1 MNKLNRDHRGFSMAE
16 LIIVIA
22 IMSIMAGVV
31 GYSFTLTNGKP
42 AEECA
47 KKLTVAI
54 AHGRTTTM
62 GKYRNVITVRKESD
76 GRLTVT
82 EDTLVRVEDDGTE
95 VWLPSR
101 SSTVGAK
108 GVTVEYKIGTDEY
121 KPFDENVSAI
131 QLRYNSGSG
140 AMKQEVKKGKISEID
155 SDTKELDTPL
165 INQYCTGFRISRAG
179 KVWYVKLETST
190 GRVTS
195 SRTET

>member
-1 MNKLNRDHRGFSMAE
+1 MNKLNRDQRGFSMVE
-16 LIIVIA
+16 LIVVIA

-31 GYSFTLTNGKP
+31 GYGFSLTNGKP

-47 KKLTVAI
+47 KKLSAAI

-82 EDTLVRVEDDGTE
+82 EDTLVRIEDDGSE
-95 VWLPSR
+95 VWSSR
-101 SSTVGAK
+101 GSTVGVK
-108 GVTVEYKIGTDEY
+108 GVEVEYKIGTDAY

-140 AMKQEVKKGKISEID
+140 AMKKEVKTGKISDI
-155 SDTKELDTPL
+155 SPVTKELNTSL
-165 INQYCTGFRISRAG
+165 IEEYCTGFRISRAG
-179 KVWYVKLETST
+179 KVWYVKLETLT
-190 GRVTS
+190 GRITS
-195 SRTET
+195 STTET